1 MLGILKS
8 IAMKIS
14 RDGATFSSVQ
24 GAMDGLTGRLHLTVI
39 IHSKLEDWGGFI
51 E

>member
-1 MLGILKS
+1 MEL
-8 IAMKIS
+8 S
-14 RDGATFSSVQ
+14 RYGATFSSVQ
-24 GAMDGLTGRLHLTVI
+24 GAMAGLTGRLHLTVV